1 MKLHILCG
9 IPGSG
14 KSTLGSRLQGY
25 VVSTDNLRKFLW
37 NDEAVVQHDNLVF
50 TLAKVIIAYLLSI
63 GKDVIFDATNLT
75 AVKRKSFIMLG
86 QKYQAQIILHW
97 VNTPL
102 QTALVRNNTRER
114 KVPTYV
120 IKSLYN
126 SFQTPRLKEGINI
139 IKIYNENLKLDRIIT
154 ARITLKR
161 SVFFSSL

>member
-1 MKLHILCG
+1 VKLHILCG

-37 NDEAVVQHDNLVF
+37 NDEAVVQHDKLVF
-50 TLAKVIIAYLLSI
+50 ALAKEIIAYLLSI
-63 GKDVIFDATNLT
+63 GKNVIFDATNLT
-75 AVKRKSFIMLG
+75 AVKRRSFIKLG

-102 QTALVRNNTRER
+102 QTALVRNSERER

-120 IKSLYN
+120 IKSLYK
-126 SFQTPRLKEGINI
+126 SFQRPRIEEGIHV
-139 IKIYNENLKLDRIIT
+139 IKLYNEDLKLAKVIT
-154 ARITLKR
+154 AQRIFKR
-161 SVFFSSL
+161 